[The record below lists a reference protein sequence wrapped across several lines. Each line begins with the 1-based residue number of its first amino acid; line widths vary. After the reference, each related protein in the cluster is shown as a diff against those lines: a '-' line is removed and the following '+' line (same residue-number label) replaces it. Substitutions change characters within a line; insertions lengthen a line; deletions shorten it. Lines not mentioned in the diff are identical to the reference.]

1 MTEQELNNKIVEGN
15 ILFQYKYLNKSNV
28 TICNNSVLSNGNVPI
43 RKFYLRNGPHLTDE
57 GTSVF
62 VTSKKFNMKKVL
74 HIEVTRPKQNG
85 FRAGQRHNV
94 NMFNKTIKSK
104 QTFPKNYG
112 PPQHNWDTII
122 QKYQQSP
129 LFSCTHGAQVLTHHC
144 IQIQQRIL
152 GTPNLHKQI
161 T

>member
-1 MTEQELNNKIVEGN
+1 M
-15 ILFQYKYLNKSNV
+15 
-28 TICNNSVLSNGNVPI
+28 LSNENVPI
-43 RKFYLRNGPHLTDE
+43 RKFYLRNGPHLAYQ

-62 VTSKKFNMKKVL
+62 VTNIKFHMKKVL
-74 HIEVTRPKQNG
+74 HIELTRPKQNG

-94 NMFNKTIKSK
+94 NMFNKSK

-112 PPQHNWDTII
+112 PQHNWDTII

-161 T
+161 TWILISLLIHVLVL